1 LSSGLAQSL
10 LPLCFSLVVTR
21 PEFVLKIPKKPIVKV
36 EDAEGG
42 LHLRLSAFICGFKPL
57 IFLKVRCYA
66 LPFIGI
72 VF

>member
-1 LSSGLAQSL
+1 M
-10 LPLCFSLVVTR
+10 T
-21 PEFVLKIPKKPIVKV
+21 V

-66 LPFIGI
+66 LPLIGI